1 MSEILKSFQMLKTT
15 GNIPICAGFRKL
27 LSEKISSLSRLLE
40 ELLLPEPEKRK
51 GEKSTEPSETHVSVS
66 CCLDVHLMCLW

>member
-51 GEKSTEPSETHVSVS
+51 GEKDPVSVS